1 MLDKEIAA
9 YIKQKLD
16 EAAWRASAESS
27 KIAPSYACWKDF
39 ECYVDVAFDVHSDV
53 EFEFGFD
60 FLC

>member
-39 ECYVDVAFDVHSDV
+39 ECYVEVYKQA
-53 EFEFGFD
+53 EFKWFSLQKAEA
-60 FLC
+60 